1 MTVPGAAAAAAVE
14 LGPPERLHPWYLLTG
29 LGGVVRGAWGLLA
42 AGAWAATQGRWWIV
56 AVMLGAFAILSI
68 GGLLVRW
75 LKTEYRVGAHEIRID
90 SGLMSRNSRAIP
102 FDRIRDVDIE
112 QGPLQRLLGLA
123 KVRFETGAAG
133 GTKTDDGVLHT
144 ISLDRAEAIRRHI
157 RARHGAVASAGA
169 AADEDE
175 APLFA
180 MDARRVLTDGL
191 FNFSLAVLAGLVGLS
206 QTAGN
211 MLGFD
216 PFSRRFWSNMLEIS
230 APLQALVLAHQI
242 VTVVAGTLLLL
253 LVGSATG
260 IFRTVLREYGFRLDR
275 AAAGLR
281 RRRGL
286 LTLTDVTLPLKR
298 VQAAIITTG
307 PIRNAFNWAEL
318 KLQSLA
324 QDQAGKGDHVVAPLA
339 HPQEIAAILAE
350 LGWPAGPDA
359 APWRPISRAFLYIF
373 LLSMIPLVLIGL
385 LQLWWLPPLGIAFLA
400 GIAGA
405 SLLRALAWPRTRFAL
420 DGERLFIQTGW
431 WLQRRVVLPLDKVQS
446 ADVADNFLT
455 RAFGVATV
463 RLGVAGGGGFSDHAV
478 PALPNAEAHALRR
491 AVLARA

>member
-1 MTVPGAAAAAAVE
+1 MSASGTAAEVE

-56 AVMLGAFAILSI
+56 AVMLGGFAILSI

-90 SGLMSRNSRAIP
+90 SGLMSRTSRAIP

-123 KVRFETGAAG
+123 KVRFETGASAAAESE
-133 GTKTDDGVLHT
+133 DGVLHT
-144 ISLDRAEAIRRHI
+144 IALDRAEAIRHHI
-157 RARHGAVASAGA
+157 RARHGAVANTVAT
-169 AADEDE
+169 ADEDP

-180 MDARRVLTDGL
+180 MDTRRVLTAGL
-191 FNFSLAVLAGLVGLS
+191 FNFSLAVLAGLFGVS
-206 QTAGN
+206 QTFGN

-216 PFSRRFWSNMLEIS
+216 PFSRRFWSSMLEMS

-242 VTVVAGTLLLL
+242 AAVVAGTLLLL
-253 LVGSATG
+253 VVGSATG
-260 IFRTVLREYGFRLDR
+260 IVRTLLREYGFRLDR
-275 AAAGLR
+275 AAGGLR

-298 VQAAIITTG
+298 VQAAIIATG
-307 PIRNAFNWAEL
+307 PIRNAFDWAEL

-339 HPQEIAAILAE
+339 HPPEIAAILAE
-350 LGWPAGPDA
+350 LGWPVGPNGA
-359 APWRPISRAFLYIF
+359 SWRHISRAYLYIF
-373 LLSMIPLVLIGL
+373 LLAMVPLVLVGL
-385 LQLWWLPPLGIAFLA
+385 FQLWWLPPLGITFLA

-420 DGERLFIQTGW
+420 DGDRLFIQTGW
-431 WLQRRVVLPLDKVQS
+431 WLQRRVVLPLNKVQS

-478 PALPNAEAHALRR
+478 PVLPNAEAHALRR
-491 AVLARA
+491 AVLAQA